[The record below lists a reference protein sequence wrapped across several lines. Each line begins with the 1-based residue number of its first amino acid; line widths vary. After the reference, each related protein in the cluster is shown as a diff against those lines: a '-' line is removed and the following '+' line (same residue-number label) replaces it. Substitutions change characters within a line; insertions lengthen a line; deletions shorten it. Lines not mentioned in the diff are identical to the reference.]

1 MQTQEPIKQNLPT
14 ETSIREQIIQEIE
27 QTPDPILAI
36 ALEFLLFLKSRSP
49 HSSFS
54 VQKPPSTGASILKTL
69 ERIGKWEGDDLE
81 ECLDLIYKSRSRIYI
96 PTTDSEDGDLEYRL

>member
-1 MQTQEPIKQNLPT
+1 MQTQEPIQQTISK

-36 ALEFLLFLKSRSP
+36 ALEFLLFLKSRTP
-49 HSSFS
+49 HSSLTK
-54 VQKPPSTGASILKTL
+54 QQPPSTGASILKTL

-81 ECLDLIYKSRSRIYI
+81 ECLELVHSSRSRIYI
-96 PTTDSEDGDLEYRL
+96 PADDQNEDSEEG